1 MNAKKLIAAV
11 AALAVAGS
19 AFAIGSDD
27 TAHYSLGKSS
37 SKTRAEV
44 MAELRQVQADGTYI
58 VGGQEFDGQIPATQT
73 QYARTAPKG
82 TETAQSDKA
91 SNAVKTN

>member
-11 AALAVAGS
+11 AVFAVAGS
-19 AFAIGSDD
+19 AFAVGSDD
-27 TAHYSLGKSS
+27 TAHYNLGKS

-44 MAELRQVQADGTYI
+44 MAELRQAQANGTYI